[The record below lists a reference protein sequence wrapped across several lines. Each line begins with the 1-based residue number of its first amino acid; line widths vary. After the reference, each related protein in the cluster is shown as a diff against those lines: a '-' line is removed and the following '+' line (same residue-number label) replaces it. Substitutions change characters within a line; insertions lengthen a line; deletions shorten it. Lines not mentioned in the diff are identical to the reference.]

1 MSTSEP
7 FASAT
12 PQSDAGRTPPLR
24 AELERHVV
32 SMLGNDFQPPR
43 RDTYYQGLAYCVRTR
58 LIERWLQAQRVY
70 YEKHAKRVYYL
81 SLEFLPGPFLK
92 NYILNLGLEKE
103 AAAALEGSGF
113 VLDELADEERDPGL
127 GNGGLGRLASCFMDS
142 MACLGIPGYG
152 YGIRYDYGIFTQ
164 KIVNG
169 WQIEE
174 CDNWLVH
181 GNPWEIAR
189 RGFPYTVRFY
199 GHAES
204 QVDGTGRVRYRWTDT
219 ENVNAMP
226 CDMLIPGFDTDA
238 TINMR
243 LWAALSST
251 DFNLAFFND
260 GDYIKAMQE
269 KVLSENITK
278 VLYPSDEREAG
289 KELRLKQQYF
299 FVAATFQDIIR
310 RFRKSH
316 AEFSTLPDTVAVQLN
331 DTHPAIAIPEL
342 MRLLLD
348 DEGLTWEIAWD
359 ICVRT
364 FAYTNHTVMPEALET
379 WPVSLIER
387 LLPRHMA
394 IIYEINRRF
403 LADVAQRHP
412 GDTERLRR
420 MSLIAEGAEK
430 RVRMAHLA
438 IVGSHSVNGVAAL
451 HTHILK
457 TRLFSDFDRFFP
469 GRFRNVTNGIT
480 QRRWLLQANP
490 GLAALITATIG
501 PGWIRDLYQLKRLEP
516 YAEDPRFRAAWR
528 EKKTQNKRRLA
539 AYIQQKTGTVVDAET
554 LFDVQVKR
562 IHEYKRQ
569 ILNVLHAV
577 TRYNRIKDDPS
588 QPCVPRTI
596 IFGGKAA
603 PAYFMAKLTIK
614 LINAVAARVNA
625 DPDMRGKLSV
635 VFLPN
640 YCVSQ
645 AERVMPAADLSEQI
659 STAGLEAS
667 GTGNMKFALNGALT
681 IGTLDGAN
689 IEIREEVGA
698 ENFFLFG
705 LTSEAIEAE
714 RVEGYAPRRCYDN
727 DSELRHVLDMI
738 GDGVFS
744 PEQPEL
750 FRPVCHALLEHGD
763 PYFVLADYRAY
774 ITAQEEVD
782 RLFLDREE
790 WTRRSILNVARMGKF
805 SSDRA
810 ILEYA
815 RNIWD
820 IAPPAQEG
828 THA

>member
-1 MSTSEP
+1 MSISEL
-7 FASAT
+7 SAGGK
-12 PQSDAGRTPPLR
+12 SGSGNINPLR
-24 AELERHVV
+24 AELEQHVV
-32 SMLGNDFQPPR
+32 SMLGNDFNPPR

-58 LIERWLQAQRVY
+58 LIEQWLQAQRVN
-70 YEKHAKRVYYL
+70 YEKQAKRVYYL

-92 NYILNLGLEKE
+92 NYIFNLGLDKE

-113 VLDELADEERDPGL
+113 SLDELADEERDPGL

-142 MACLGIPGYG
+142 MACLGVPGYG

-169 WQIEE
+169 WQVEE

-199 GHAES
+199 GHSERYLDE
-204 QVDGTGRVRYRWTDT
+204 QGRNRYRWVDT

-226 CDMLIPGFDTDA
+226 CDILIPGFGTEA

-243 LWAALSST
+243 LWAAISST
-251 DFNLAFFND
+251 DFNLAFFNH
-260 GDYIKAMQE
+260 GDYMKAMEE

-278 VLYPSDEREAG
+278 VLYPSDERQAG

-299 FVAATFQDIIR
+299 FVAATFQDILR

-316 AEFSTLPDTVAVQLN
+316 SALSSLPDNVAIQLN

-348 DEGLTWEIAWD
+348 EEDVTWDEAWS

-387 LLPRHMA
+387 LLPRHME
-394 IIYEINRRF
+394 IIFEINRRF
-403 LADVAQRHP
+403 LNDVMQRNP
-412 GDTERLRR
+412 GDTEMAGRL
-420 MSLIAEGAEK
+420 SLIAEGQEK

-451 HTHILK
+451 HTQILK
-457 TRLFSDFDRFFP
+457 TRLFADFANFFP
-469 GRFRNVTNGIT
+469 GRFQNVTNGIT

-490 GLAALITATIG
+490 GLSALISATIG
-501 PGWIRDLYQLKRLEP
+501 SEWVRDLNNLRKLEP
-516 YAEDPRFRAAWR
+516 YAEDSRFRSAWR
-528 EKKTQNKRRLA
+528 EKKVENKRRLA
-539 AYIQQKTGTVVDAET
+539 AYIQQKTGVVVDAES
-554 LFDVQVKR
+554 LFDIQIKR

-577 TRYNRIKDDPS
+577 TRYNRIKEDPRRA
-588 QPCVPRTI
+588 CVPRTI

-614 LINAVAARVNA
+614 LINAVAERVNA
-625 DPDMRGKLSV
+625 DPDMRGKLAV

-645 AERVMPAADLSEQI
+645 AEKVMPAADLSEQI

-705 LTSEAIEAE
+705 LTSEEIEAA
-714 RVEGYAPRRCYDN
+714 RAAGYLPGSYYAN
-727 DSELRHVLDMI
+727 DSELRRALDMI
-738 GDGVFS
+738 GEGAFS
-744 PEQPEL
+744 PDQPEL
-750 FRPVCHALLEHGD
+750 FLPIRQALLDHGD
-763 PYFVLADYRAY
+763 PYFILADYRAY
-774 ITAQEEVD
+774 VTAQEEVD

-810 ILEYA
+810 IREYA
-815 RNIWD
+815 KNIWG
-820 IAPPAQEG
+820 IRLA
-828 THA
+828 

>member
-1 MSTSEP
+1 MSKPEAADSSDP
-7 FASAT
+7 ASK
-12 PQSDAGRTPPLR
+12 QGDPLR
-24 AELERHVV
+24 CELERHIV

-43 RDTYYQGLAYCVRTR
+43 RDTYFQGLAYCVRTR
-58 LIERWLQAQRVY
+58 LIEHWLRAQRTN
-70 YEKHAKRVYYL
+70 YERHAKRVYYL
-81 SLEFLPGPFLK
+81 SLEFLPGPFMK
-92 NYILNLGLEKE
+92 NYILALGLGDKV
-103 AAAALEGSGF
+103 AAALSGSDF
-113 VLDELADEERDPGL
+113 SLDELAEEERDPGL

-164 KIVNG
+164 KIVDG
-169 WQIEE
+169 WQVEA
-174 CDNWLVH
+174 CDNWMVN

-189 RGFPYTVRFY
+189 RGFPYTVRFSGRSETY
-199 GHAES
+199 SDA
-204 QVDGTGRVRYRWTDT
+204 DGRIRYRWVDT

-226 CDMLIPGFDTDA
+226 CDTLIPGFATDT
-238 TINMR
+238 TTNMR
-243 LWAALSST
+243 LWAAVSST

-299 FVAATFQDIIR
+299 FVAATFQDILR
-310 RFRKSH
+310 RFRKSRTDIT
-316 AEFSTLPDTVAVQLN
+316 TLPDSVAVQLN
-331 DTHPAIAIPEL
+331 DTHPTIAIPEL

-348 DEGLTWEIAWD
+348 EEGLEWNVAWD

-364 FAYTNHTVMPEALET
+364 FAYTNHTVLPEALET

-403 LADVAQRHP
+403 LDDVAQRHP
-412 GDTERLRR
+412 DDGDLLRR
-420 MSLIAEGAEK
+420 MSLIAEGEEK
-430 RVRMAHLA
+430 RVRMANLA

-451 HTHILK
+451 HTQILK
-457 TRLFSDFDRFFP
+457 TRLFADFDRFFP

-490 GLAALITATIG
+490 KLAALISTTIG
-501 PGWIRDLYQLKRLEP
+501 AQWIRDLDALKGLEP
-516 YAEDPRFRAAWR
+516 HAEDPIFRAAWQDA
-528 EKKTQNKRRLA
+528 KLANKQRLA
-539 AYIQQKTGTVVDAET
+539 AFIKEKTGMEVDAT
-554 LFDVQVKR
+554 SLFDIQVKR

-577 TRYNRIKDDPS
+577 TLYNRIKDDPLR
-588 QPCVPRTI
+588 QRVPRTI

-603 PAYFMAKLTIK
+603 PAYAMAKLTIR
-614 LINAVAARVNA
+614 LISAVADVVNR
-625 DPDMRGKLSV
+625 DPDMRGRLAV

-640 YCVSQ
+640 YCVSL
-645 AERVMPAADLSEQI
+645 AEKIIPAADLSEQI

-705 LTSEAIEAE
+705 LTAEEIDAE
-714 RVEGYAPRRCYDN
+714 RSRGYQPAHCYERD
-727 DSELRHVLDMI
+727 DELRRALDMI
-738 GDGVFS
+738 ASGTFS
-744 PEQPEL
+744 PIQTNLFAPIRREL
-750 FRPVCHALLEHGD
+750 LDHGD
-763 PYFVLADYRAY
+763 PYFVLADYRHY
-774 ITAQEEVD
+774 ITTQEEVD
-782 RLFLDREE
+782 QLFVDRDE
-790 WTRRSILNVARMGKF
+790 WTRRSILNVARMGHF

-810 ILEYA
+810 IREYA
-815 RNIWD
+815 RDIWG
-820 IAPPAQEG
+820 IVPATLEE
-828 THA
+828 

>member
-1 MSTSEP
+1 MSTSDM
-7 FASAT
+7 FAT
-12 PQSDAGRTPPLR
+12 AGLRSGQGQDNPLR

-32 SMLGNDFQPPR
+32 SMLGNDFNPPR

-58 LIERWLQAQRVY
+58 LIEQWLQVQRVN
-70 YEKHAKRVYYL
+70 YETHAKRVYYL
-81 SLEFLPGPFLK
+81 SLEFLPGPFLR
-92 NYILNLGLEKE
+92 NYIINLGLEKE
-103 AAAALEGSGF
+103 AASALDGSGF
-113 VLDELADEERDPGL
+113 SLDELADEERDPGL

-142 MACLGIPGYG
+142 MACLGVSGYG

-169 WQIEE
+169 WQVEE

-189 RGFPYTVRFY
+189 RGFPGTVHFY
-199 GHAES
+199 GRSES
-204 QVDGTGRVRYRWTDT
+204 YVDNGGRVRQRWVDT

-226 CDMLIPGFDTDA
+226 CDILIPGFATDT
-238 TINMR
+238 TTNMR
-243 LWAALSST
+243 LWAAISST
-251 DFNLAFFND
+251 DFNLAFFNQ
-260 GDYIKAMQE
+260 GDYMKAME
-269 KVLSENITK
+269 NKVLSENITK
-278 VLYPSDEREAG
+278 VLYPSDERQTG

-299 FVAATFQDIIR
+299 FVAATFQDIVR
-310 RFRKSH
+310 RFRKSK
-316 AEFSTLPDTVAVQLN
+316 AAFSTLPDGVAIQLN

-342 MRLLLD
+342 MRILLD
-348 DEGLTWEIAWD
+348 EEGLAWD
-359 ICVRT
+359 EAWTVCVRT

-387 LLPRHMA
+387 LLPRHME

-403 LADVAQRHP
+403 LDDVAQRYP
-412 GDTERLRR
+412 GDTDLLGR

-438 IVGSHSVNGVAAL
+438 IVGSHSVNGVAVL
-451 HTHILK
+451 HTEILK
-457 TRLFSDFDRFFP
+457 TRLFADFNRFYP

-501 PGWIRDLYQLKRLEP
+501 PEWISDLSTLRRLEP
-516 YAEDPRFRAAWR
+516 YAEDSRFRAAWH
-528 EKKTQNKRRLA
+528 EKKLENKRRLA
-539 AYIQQKTGTVVDAET
+539 AYIQQKTGVVVDANS
-554 LFDVQVKR
+554 LFDIQIKR

-569 ILNVLHAV
+569 ILNVLHAI
-577 TRYNRIKDDPS
+577 TLYNRIKDDPR
-588 QPCVPRTI
+588 QTNVPRTI

-603 PAYFMAKLTIK
+603 PAYVMAKLTIK
-614 LINAVAARVNA
+614 LINAVADKVNN
-625 DPDMRGKLSV
+625 DPDMRGRLTV

-659 STAGLEAS
+659 STAGMEAS

-705 LTSEAIEAE
+705 LTAEEIEAA
-714 RVEGYAPRRCYDN
+714 RAGYVPGHYYDN
-727 DSELRHVLDMI
+727 DSELQRALGMI
-738 GDGVFS
+738 GGGAFS
-744 PEQPEL
+744 PEQPDL
-750 FRPVCHALLEHGD
+750 FMPVRQALLEHGD

-774 ITAQEEVD
+774 VSAQEAVD

-790 WTRRSILNVARMGKF
+790 WTRRAILNVARMGKF

-815 RNIWD
+815 RNIWG
-820 IAPPAQEG
+820 IRLGE
-828 THA
+828 

>member
-1 MSTSEP
+1 MSTPDSSP
-7 FASAT
+7 DTLPRPDSA
-12 PQSDAGRTPPLR
+12 DAGRLR
-24 AELERHVV
+24 AEIERHVV
-32 SMLGNDFQPPR
+32 SMLGNDFKPPR
-43 RDTYYQGLAYCVRTR
+43 RDTYYQGLAYCVRSC
-58 LIERWLQAQRVY
+58 LIEQWLRAQRAY

-92 NYILNLGLEKE
+92 SYILNLGLEKE
-103 AAAALEGSGF
+103 VAAALEGSGF
-113 VLDELADEERDPGL
+113 SLDDLADEERDPGL

-142 MACLGIPGYG
+142 MACLGIPGHG

-164 KIVNG
+164 KIVDG

-181 GNPWEIAR
+181 GNPWEIVR
-189 RGFPYTVRFY
+189 RNFPYTVRFY
-199 GHAES
+199 GRSEAYA
-204 QVDGTGRVRYRWTDT
+204 DAAGRISYRWVDT

-226 CDMLIPGFDTDA
+226 CDILLPGFA
-238 TINMR
+238 SSSANNMR
-243 LWAALSST
+243 LWAAVSSSE
-251 DFNLAFFND
+251 FNLAFFNQ
-260 GDYIKAMQE
+260 GDYMQAMQQ

-278 VLYPSDEREAG
+278 VLYPSDERQAG
-289 KELRLKQQYF
+289 RELRLKQQYF

-310 RFRKSH
+310 RFHKSGS
-316 AEFSTLPDTVAVQLN
+316 ALSGLPDTVAVQLN

-342 MRLLLD
+342 MRILLD
-348 DEGLTWEIAWD
+348 DEKLEWEDAWD

-379 WPVSLIER
+379 WPVVLMQR
-387 LLPRHMA
+387 LLPRHME
-394 IIYEINRRF
+394 IIFEINRRF
-403 LADVAQRHP
+403 LDEVAQRHP
-412 GDTERLRR
+412 VDLDLLGR
-420 MSLIAEGAEK
+420 MSLIAEGDEK

-457 TRLFSDFDRFFP
+457 TRLFGDFDRFFP
-469 GRFRNVTNGIT
+469 GRFRNVTNGVT

-490 GLAALITATIG
+490 GLASLITATIG
-501 PGWIRDLYQLKRLEP
+501 DDWIRDLRTLRKLEP

-528 EKKTQNKRRLA
+528 ERKAANKRRLA
-539 AYIQQKTGTVVDAET
+539 AHIQQQTGFVVEPNS
-554 LFDVQVKR
+554 LFDIQIKR

-577 TRYNRIKDDPS
+577 TLYNRLKDDPGR
-588 QPCVPRTI
+588 PFVPRTI

-603 PAYFMAKLTIK
+603 PAYHMAKLTIR
-614 LINAVAARVNA
+614 LINAVAAQVNR
-625 DPDMRGKLSV
+625 DPDTQGRLDV

-645 AERVMPAADLSEQI
+645 AEKVMPAADLSEQI
-659 STAGLEAS
+659 STAGMEAS
-667 GTGNMKFALNGALT
+667 GTSNMKFALNGALT

-689 IEIREEVGA
+689 VEIREEVGA

-705 LTSEAIEAE
+705 LTADQIESA
-714 RVEGYAPRRCYDN
+714 RAAGYAPGQHYDDN
-727 DSELRHVLDMI
+727 DELRRALDMI
-738 GDGVFS
+738 GGGAFS
-744 PEQPEL
+744 PGQPDL
-750 FRPVCHALLEHGD
+750 FLPIRRALLDYGD
-763 PYFVLADYRAY
+763 HYFVLADYRAY
-774 ITAQEEVD
+774 VTAQDEVARVFRD
-782 RLFLDREE
+782 PEE

-815 RNIWD
+815 KDIWG
-820 IAPPAQEG
+820 IAPPA
-828 THA
+828 

>member
-1 MSTSEP
+1 MSKSKDATTPDLESEQ
-7 FASAT
+7 AN
-12 PQSDAGRTPPLR
+12 PLR
-24 AELERHVV
+24 CELEQHVV

-43 RDTYYQGLAYCVRTR
+43 RDTYFQGLAYCVRTR
-58 LIERWLQAQRVY
+58 LIERWLQAQRSN
-70 YEKHAKRVYYL
+70 YERHAKRVYYL

-92 NYILNLGLEKE
+92 NYIL
-103 AAAALEGSGF
+103 ALKLDDKVATALAGSGF
-113 VLDELADEERDPGL
+113 SLDQLAEEERDPGL

-164 KIVNG
+164 KIVDG
-169 WQIEE
+169 WQVEE
-174 CDNWLVH
+174 CDNWLIN

-189 RGFPYTVRFY
+189 RGFPYTVNFF
-199 GHAES
+199 
-204 QVDGTGRVRYRWTDT
+204 GRSERYTDASGRIRYRWVDT
-219 ENVNAMP
+219 EKVNAMP
-226 CDMLIPGFDTDA
+226 CDILIPGFATDT

-243 LWAALSST
+243 LWAAISST

-299 FVAATFQDIIR
+299 FVAATFQDILR
-310 RFRKSH
+310 RFRKARIDIS
-316 AEFSTLPDTVAVQLN
+316 ALPNNVAVQLN
-331 DTHPAIAIPEL
+331 DTHPAIAVPEL
-342 MRLLLD
+342 MRILLD
-348 DEGLTWEIAWD
+348 DEGLGWDAAWEI
-359 ICVRT
+359 CMST

-379 WPVSLIER
+379 WPVGLIER

-403 LADVAQRHP
+403 LDDVAQRYP
-412 GDTERLRR
+412 GDGDLLRR
-420 MSLIAEGAEK
+420 MSLIAEGQGK

-457 TRLFSDFDRFFP
+457 TRLFADFDRFFP

-490 GLAALITATIG
+490 GLASLISATISSQ
-501 PGWIRDLYQLKRLEP
+501 WIRDLDALRELEP
-516 YAEDPRFRAAWR
+516 FAEDSAFRRAWRAA
-528 EKKTQNKRRLA
+528 KLANKQRLA
-539 AYIQQKTGTVVDAET
+539 ACIREKTGIDVDAKS

-569 ILNVLHAV
+569 ILKVLHAV
-577 TRYNRIKDDPS
+577 TLYNRIKDDPRR
-588 QPCVPRTI
+588 PRVPRTI

-603 PAYFMAKLTIK
+603 PAYAMAKLTIR
-614 LINAVAARVNA
+614 LINAVADTVDR
-625 DPDMRGKLSV
+625 DPDMRGRLAV

-640 YCVSQ
+640 YCVSA
-645 AERVMPAADLSEQI
+645 AERIIPAADLSEQI
-659 STAGLEAS
+659 STAGMEAS
-667 GTGNMKFALNGALT
+667 GTSNMKLALNGALT

-705 LTSEAIEAE
+705 LTSEEIDAA
-714 RVEGYAPRRCYDN
+714 RAAGYQSARCYEQD
-727 DSELRHVLDMI
+727 DELRRALDMI
-738 GDGVFS
+738 AGGAFS
-744 PEQPEL
+744 PTQPEL
-750 FRPVCHALLEHGD
+750 FTPVRQTLLERGD

-774 ITAQEEVD
+774 VAAQEDVD
-782 RLFLDREE
+782 RLFVNREE
-790 WTRRSILNVARMGKF
+790 WTRRSILNVARMGRF

-810 ILEYA
+810 IREYA
-815 RNIWD
+815 SEIWG
-820 IAPPAQEG
+820 IVPATPE
-828 THA
+828 TPHS

>member
-1 MSTSEP
+1 MSIHDSLGP
-7 FASAT
+7 DGSR
-12 PQSDAGRTPPLR
+12 SGGGRDNPLR

-32 SMLGNDFQPPR
+32 SMLGNDFNPPR

-58 LIERWLQAQRVY
+58 LIDQWLQAQRVN

-92 NYILNLGLEKE
+92 SYILNLGLEKE

-113 VLDELADEERDPGL
+113 TLEELSDEERDPGL

-164 KIVNG
+164 KIVDG
-169 WQIEE
+169 WQVEE

-189 RGFPYTVRFY
+189 RGFPYTVHFY
-199 GHAES
+199 GRTES
-204 QVDGTGRVRYRWTDT
+204 YVAPDGGIRQRWTAT

-226 CDMLIPGFDTDA
+226 CDILIPGFDTD
-238 TINMR
+238 TTTNMR
-243 LWAALSST
+243 LWAAISST
-251 DFNLAFFND
+251 DFNLAFFNH
-260 GDYIKAMQE
+260 GDYIKAMEE

-278 VLYPSDEREAG
+278 VLYPSDERQAG

-299 FVAATFQDIIR
+299 FVAATFQDIVR

-316 AEFSTLPDTVAVQLN
+316 APFSTLPDTVAIQLN
-331 DTHPAIAIPEL
+331 DTHPAIAIPEF
-342 MRLLLD
+342 MRILLD
-348 DEGLTWEIAWD
+348 DEGLPWDEAWD

-379 WPVSLIER
+379 WPVGLIER
-387 LLPRHMA
+387 LLPRHME
-394 IIYEINRRF
+394 IIFEINRRF
-403 LADVAQRHP
+403 LDEVAQRHP
-412 GDTERLRR
+412 GEGELLRR

-451 HTHILK
+451 HTEILR
-457 TRLFSDFDRFFP
+457 TRLFADFDRFFP
-469 GRFRNVTNGIT
+469 GRFHNVTNGIT

-490 GLAALITATIG
+490 GLAALISSTIG
-501 PGWIRDLYQLKRLEP
+501 AGWIRDLTELRKLEP
-516 YAEDPRFRAAWR
+516 YAEDARFRAAWR
-528 EKKTQNKRRLA
+528 DKKAANKKRLA
-539 AYIQQKTGTVVDAET
+539 VYVQQKTGFVIDADS
-554 LFDVQVKR
+554 LFDIQIKR

-577 TRYNRIKDDPS
+577 TLYNRIKDDPGQS
-588 QPCVPRTI
+588 WVPRTI
-596 IFGGKAA
+596 LFGGKAA
-603 PAYFMAKLTIK
+603 PSYVMAKLTIK
-614 LINAVAARVNA
+614 LINAVAERVNH
-625 DPDMRGKLSV
+625 DPDAKGRLSV

-645 AERVMPAADLSEQI
+645 AEKVIPAADLSEQI
-659 STAGLEAS
+659 STAGMEAS

-689 IEIREEVGA
+689 IEIRDEVGA

-705 LTSEAIEAE
+705 LRTEEIEAA
-714 RVEGYAPRRCYDN
+714 RPDYAPRRLYDN
-727 DSELRHVLDMI
+727 DSELRRVLDMI
-738 GDGVFS
+738 GDGAFS
-744 PEQPEL
+744 PEQPDL
-750 FRPVCHALLEHGD
+750 FQPIRQALLDGGD
-763 PYFVLADYRAY
+763 PYFVLADYRSY
-774 ITAQEEVD
+774 VSVQHEVD
-782 RLFLDREE
+782 RLFRDRDE

-810 ILEYA
+810 IMEYA
-815 RNIWD
+815 TKIWGIPLD
-820 IAPPAQEG
+820 G
-828 THA
+828 